1 MTALSEKEVFKKIT
15 DHAPKNDR
23 IAWQRKHKKLKA
35 MVDANITPLEDQI
48 LELTMKK
55 MVFVDDAV
63 ALRDVLAAEC
73 VHPKEF
79 LVTKED
85 HVLCK
90 FCDTKLKV
98 NV

>member
-1 MTALSEKEVFKKIT
+1 MTAVSEKEVFAKIT
-15 DHAPKNDR
+15 NHTPKNDR
-23 IAWQRKHKKLKA
+23 IAWQRKHKKLKS
-35 MVDANITPLEDQI
+35 MIEANITPLEDRI
-48 LELTMKK
+48 LELTMEK

-63 ALRDVLAAEC
+63 ALRDVLVSEC